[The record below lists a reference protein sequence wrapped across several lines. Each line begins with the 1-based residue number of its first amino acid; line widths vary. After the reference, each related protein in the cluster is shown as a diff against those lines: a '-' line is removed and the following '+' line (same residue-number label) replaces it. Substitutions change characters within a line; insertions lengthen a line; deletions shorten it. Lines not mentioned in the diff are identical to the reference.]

1 MKEENN
7 KKEERESE
15 KIQSHYNVRPEFG
28 GNGPSKL
35 RRQFS
40 KGMTFFLVI
49 DAGAL
54 DLGLGTA

>member
-28 GNGPSKL
+28 GERSIQAAPAI
-35 RRQFS
+35 Q
-40 KGMTFFLVI
+40 
-49 DAGAL
+49 
-54 DLGLGTA
+54 